1 MTDSRVIALGFF
13 DGVHIGHGA
22 LLRRAQEQAKA
33 LGCRSSALSYD
44 THPLQII
51 TGTDVSLI
59 STMSE
64 REWLIKTLYGV
75 DEVIFSP
82 FDRNVMQTPWEVFLD
97 EYLIGT
103 LHASHLICGADFRF
117 GYHGEGTAELLADA
131 CRARGIGC
139 DVIEKVEL
147 DGEAVSSTRIRT
159 LLQDGQMEQASRLLG
174 HHHMMSG
181 VVTVGQRLGR
191 KLGFATANLPLSKSV
206 AKPPRGVYCA
216 EVLTPDGVMHR
227 AVCNLGV
234 HPTAGSLPA
243 PVLEAHLLDF
253 EADLYGQYLRVY
265 LHKMLRPEQRFSSLE
280 ALCRQIAHDRETV
293 RAYFA

>member
-1 MTDSRVIALGFF
+1 MAESRVIALGFF

-22 LLRRAQEQAKA
+22 LLRRAQERAKS
-33 LGCRSSALSYD
+33 LGCRSTALSYD

-51 TGTDVSLI
+51 TGSEVPLI

-64 REWLIKTLYGV
+64 REWLIKTLYGI
-75 DEVIFSP
+75 DEVIFAP
-82 FDRNVMQTPWEVFLD
+82 FDRSVMQTPWEVFLD

-103 LHASHLICGADFRF
+103 LHATHLICGHDYRF
-117 GYHGEGTAELLADA
+117 GYGGEGTAERLMDA
-131 CRARGIGC
+131 CRARSIGC
-139 DVIEKVEL
+139 DVIGKVEL
-147 DGEAVSSTRIRT
+147 DGEAVSSTRIRS
-159 LLQDGQMEQASRLLG
+159 LVLDGQMEQAERLLG
-174 HHHMMSG
+174 HLHLMSG
-181 VVTVGQRLGR
+181 IVTEGQRLGR
-191 KLGFATANLPLSKSV
+191 KLGFATANLPLESNL

-216 EVLTPDGVMHR
+216 EVLTEDGVMHR

-234 HPTAGSLPA
+234 HPTAGSLST

-253 EADLYGQYLRVY
+253 EDDLYGQKLLVF

-280 ALCRQIAHDRETV
+280 ALCAQITHDRDTV

>member
-22 LLRRAQEQAKA
+22 LLRRANERAKA
-33 LGCRSSALSYD
+33 LGCRSTALSYD
-44 THPLQII
+44 THPLQVI
-51 TGTDVSLI
+51 TGSEIPLI

-64 REWLIKTLYGV
+64 REWLIKRLYDI

-82 FDRNVMQTPWEVFLD
+82 FDRNVMQTPWEAFLD
-97 EYLIGT
+97 DYLIGT
-103 LHASHLICGADFRF
+103 LHATHLICGHDFRF
-117 GYHGEGTAELLADA
+117 GHMGEGTPERLMEA
-131 CRARGIGC
+131 CRARAIGC

-147 DGEAVSSTRIRT
+147 DGEAVSSTRIRS
-159 LLQDGQMEQASRLLG
+159 LLLDGNMEQAERLLG
-174 HHHMMSG
+174 HLHLMSG
-181 VVTVGQRLGR
+181 IVTEGQRLGR
-191 KLGFATANLPLSKSV
+191 KLGFATANLPLDANI

-216 EVLTPDGVMHR
+216 EVLTEDGEMHR
-227 AVCNLGV
+227 AVCNLGI

-253 EADLYGQYLRVY
+253 EADLYGQKLLVFM
-265 LHKMLRPEQRFSSLE
+265 HKMLRPEQRFASLE
-280 ALCRQIAHDRETV
+280 ALCAQITHDRDTV